1 MKGGEAMKRNLIL
14 LVMAVMIV
22 VGIGATSVKAFVT
35 RSEVQAE
42 RLSQLVKDGKIT
54 ESQKQAIIS
63 KRAELDTWSTQ
74 NKIDLRYLFGFGG
87 GRGMGHMFRD

>member
-1 MKGGEAMKRNLIL
+1 MKGKIIVMVLAIGL
-14 LVMAVMIV
+14 LT
-22 VGIGATSVKAFVT
+22 GLSVNQVSARGFSEFKAD
-35 RSEVQAE
+35 
-42 RLSQLVKDGKIT
+42 RLMRLVKDGKIT
-54 ESQKQAIIS
+54 ESQKQAIVS